1 METREMT
8 CIVCPMGCRLSVKR
22 EGDEIT
28 VTGNTCPRGDKYAR
42 QEFTNPM
49 RTVTSSVFVR
59 GGKMPLCSVKTRD
72 TISKASIPEALS
84 AIRAC
89 VIDAPVKIGD
99 VVIRDIC
106 GSGADLVATRNVP
119 RAE

>member
-8 CIVCPMGCRLSVKR
+8 CIVCPMGCRL
-22 EGDEIT
+22 T
-28 VTGNTCPRGDKYAR
+28 VTNDGGELTVKGNTCPRGAKYAQ

-49 RTVTSSVFVR
+49 RTVTSSVFVS
-59 GGKMPLCSVKTRD
+59 GGRLPLCSVKTQGV
-72 TISKASIPEALS
+72 IPKAQIPEALR

-89 VIDAPVKIGD
+89 RVEAPVGIGD

-106 GSGADLVATRNVP
+106 GTGVDLVATRSVEK
-119 RAE
+119 A